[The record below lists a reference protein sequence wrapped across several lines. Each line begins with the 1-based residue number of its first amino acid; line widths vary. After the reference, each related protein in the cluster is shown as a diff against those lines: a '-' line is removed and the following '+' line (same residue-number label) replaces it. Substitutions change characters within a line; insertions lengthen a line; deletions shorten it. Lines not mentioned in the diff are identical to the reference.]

1 MLGLSS
7 PVPSSSIFDIKSSAH
22 LHKQNVEIVEI
33 LYIKMTWYIL
43 VLIICLPNTNIESIH
58 IDQPLFETILVW
70 SETQAFFKRWQH

>member
-1 MLGLSS
+1 
-7 PVPSSSIFDIKSSAH
+7 
-22 LHKQNVEIVEI
+22 
-33 LYIKMTWYIL
+33 MTWYIL